1 MSHSSNIQWTRNE
14 NGEWVEAKPLM
25 SKEDMLE
32 FFWDMD
38 EDVFHMW
45 DLNHG

>member
-14 NGEWVEAKPLM
+14 DGEWVEAEPLM